1 MTEKTERARNTPK
14 GNEVKISD
22 HITGG
27 EYANI
32 MQVMHTKEEF
42 RLMFAH
48 VFEPTGKVVSKITTT
63 PAHFKRMV
71 HALQENLNRFEKEHG
86 KIEDVSDASG
96 QKIGFE

>member
-1 MTEKTERARNTPK
+1 MAEKTNDPQQAPK
-14 GNEVKISD
+14 GSEIKISD

-71 HALQENLNRFEKEHG
+71 HAMQENLNRFEKEHG
-86 KIEDVSDASG
+86 KIQDVSDVG
-96 QKIGFE
+96 GKKIGFE